1 VPEFL
6 PFLGVAVVRVITPGP
21 DMALIT
27 RNALLHG
34 RRAALLTAL
43 GVNAGLM
50 GWTIAAA
57 FGIATVVRSS
67 AVAFEM
73 LRFLGALYLVFLG
86 AQAIISSIARPGTA
100 PLTSAPSRQPLT
112 VGVDLVKPSLSP
124 RAVAQTASMMPER
137 ISTIHAMWRSP

>member
-1 VPEFL
+1 MPEFL
-6 PFLGVAVVRVITPGP
+6 PFLGVAVVLVITPGP

-57 FGIATVVRSS
+57 LGIATVVRSS
-67 AVAFEM
+67 AVAFET

-86 AQAIISSIARPGTA
+86 VQAIISSISRPGTA